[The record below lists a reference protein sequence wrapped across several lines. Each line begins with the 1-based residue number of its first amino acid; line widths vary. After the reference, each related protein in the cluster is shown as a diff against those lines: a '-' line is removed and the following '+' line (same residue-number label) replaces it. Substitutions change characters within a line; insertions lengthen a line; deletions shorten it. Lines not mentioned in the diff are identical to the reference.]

1 MIFLTYVN
9 LHNDSKN
16 RLEHIKSG
24 DVGLDLRAY
33 LEIDEIVL
41 PPLCRVTVNTGV
53 AIQFL
58 DGLSDEPSVSHNYY
72 AMVCPRSGLAE
83 KYGVTVLNSPG
94 IIDSGYTGEV
104 KVILFNSSKK
114 SFVIKHL
121 DRIAQLVVVEKPKY
135 AIVPVDYLK
144 PTDRND
150 SGLGSTGIM

>member
-9 LHNDSKN
+9 LYNDSKN
-16 RLEHIKSG
+16 KLEYTKPG

-33 LEIDEIVL
+33 LEVDEIVL
-41 PPLCRVTVNTGV
+41 PPLCRVTVETGI
-53 AIQFL
+53 AIQFV
-58 DGLSDEPSVSHNYY
+58 DYLSGEDSVSHNYY
-72 AMVCPRSGLAE
+72 AMVCPRSGLA
-83 KYGVTVLNSPG
+83 KNYGLTVLNSPG
-94 IIDSGYTGEV
+94 IIDSGYTGEI

-135 AIVPVDYLK
+135 AIVTVDYLK